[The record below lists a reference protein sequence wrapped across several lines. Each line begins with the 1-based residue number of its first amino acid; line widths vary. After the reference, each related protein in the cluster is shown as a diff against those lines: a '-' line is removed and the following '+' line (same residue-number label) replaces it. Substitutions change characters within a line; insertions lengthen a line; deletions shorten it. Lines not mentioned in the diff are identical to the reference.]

1 MFRSHKSKHFRKVI
15 ALTKACQLISPV
27 HGETSSFLNG
37 ATVTMSCK
45 IDSVSSAI
53 EHLIDNLAYKSL
65 VHSDP

>member
-1 MFRSHKSKHFRKVI
+1 MLGSHKRKHFLKV
-15 ALTKACQLISPV
+15 LVLSNVFKLIRPV

-45 IDSVSSAI
+45 IHSASSAI